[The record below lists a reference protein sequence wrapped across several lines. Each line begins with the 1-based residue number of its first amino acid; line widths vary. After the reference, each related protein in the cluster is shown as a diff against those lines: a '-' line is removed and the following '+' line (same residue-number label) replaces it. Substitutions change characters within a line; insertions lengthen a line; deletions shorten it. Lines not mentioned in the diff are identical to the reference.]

1 MLDPQLDRGGA
12 AAPDPGRGPSA
23 ILFDAGHTL
32 VFIDPDR
39 TRGVFARA
47 GVEVSEVRFREAER
61 TAREELT
68 RGVRDGQMGTEPE
81 LWRRYFERLFAESGI
96 PDDRLDQVGNGI
108 REEHRRE
115 HLWTGVDPETG
126 PALDALLAAGFRLG
140 VISNADG
147 RMEGAIER
155 AGLRDRFEFVIDSE
169 IQGISKPDPGI
180 FHAATVRLGLPPSE
194 CLYVGDLYPVDVIG
208 ARGAGLEAVLLDP
221 LGVLDFPV
229 DRIPTV
235 ADLPAYLDARNG
247 AGRRSAG

>member
-1 MLDPQLDRGGA
+1 MLDRKPHRA
-12 AAPDPGRGPSA
+12 EPTAPVRRPTA

-32 VFIDPDR
+32 VFIDPER
-39 TRGVFARA
+39 TLGVFARA
-47 GVEVSEVRFREAER
+47 GVEVSEARFRIAER

-81 LWRRYFERLFAESGI
+81 LWHRYFERLFTESGV
-96 PDDRLDQVGNGI
+96 PEDRLGLVGTGI
-108 REEHRRE
+108 REEHERE
-115 HLWTGVDPETG
+115 HLWTGVDPDTG
-126 PALDALLAAGFRLG
+126 PALDALLDAGFRLG

-169 IQGISKPDPGI
+169 IQGVSKPDPGI
-180 FHAATVRLGLPPSE
+180 FHAATGRLGLPPSE

-208 ARGAGLEAVLLDP
+208 ARGAGLDAVLLDP

-235 ADLPAYLDARNG
+235 ADLPEFLSMRHPVDKPA
-247 AGRRSAG
+247 AG